1 MFLSILLLFFYAA
14 GFGNRDIS
22 VLFPQSACAKDFA
35 AAERTAE
42 QIP

>member
-1 MFLSILLLFFYAA
+1 MFLSILLLFFYVA

-22 VLFPQSACAKDFA
+22 VLLPQSAGAKDFA
-35 AAERTAE
+35 AAKPTAE